1 MKNQV
6 GVKTNRTRGRLSYKT
21 EVVLLLLL
29 FATVL
34 WFDQGVALLEP
45 IIGAP
50 KSNVQVWNLRELFF
64 QHLAI
69 VTIATTASLVI
80 AFGLGSWVHVMRF
93 EQLKSNLLSF
103 CGFGETFPT
112 AALIALLV
120 PLLGYG
126 MESVVIALFVYGLM
140 PIFINTIEGLES
152 IPKQINEAADG
163 MGLTPIQKYSYVE
176 LKMGMPYIL
185 SGIRI
190 SLIVNIAAATI
201 GAVVGAGGLG
211 MPIMSGIRI
220 YDPILIMKGALP
232 VILLA
237 LLVDGLFRK
246 LEKHFGQWSE
256 QIAQQ

>member
-1 MKNQV
+1 MKMKRLNATTNI
-6 GVKTNRTRGRLSYKT
+6 KTLWLWTYKSELT
-21 EVVLLLLL
+21 LLLLL
-29 FATVL
+29 IVTVL
-34 WFDQGVALLEP
+34 WFDQGVAILKPL
-45 IIGAP
+45 IGTP
-50 KSNVQVWNLRELFF
+50 KSNVSVWNLGELFS
-64 QHLAI
+64 QHMAI
-69 VTIATTASLVI
+69 VLIATTASFLL
-80 AFGLGSWVHVMRF
+80 AFGLGSWVHIKRF
-93 EQLKSNLLSF
+93 DQLKSNLLSF

-126 MESVVIALFVYGLM
+126 MESVIIALFVYGLM
-140 PIFINTIEGLES
+140 PIFTNTIEGLDS
-152 IPKQINEAADG
+152 IPKHISEAADG
-163 MGLTPIQKYSYVE
+163 MGLTKLQKYSNIE
-176 LKMGMPYIL
+176 LKIGTPYIL
-185 SGIRI
+185 SGVRI

-246 LEKHFGQWSE
+246 LEQHYGQWSGLK
-256 QIAQQ
+256 

>member
-1 MKNQV
+1 MKKEIILTEKRKQGLRN
-6 GVKTNRTRGRLSYKT
+6 YKS
-21 EVVLLLLL
+21 EVALFVLL
-29 FATVL
+29 FITVI
-34 WFDQGVALLEP
+34 WFDQGVILLKP
-45 IIGAP
+45 LIGPP
-50 KSNVQVWNLRELFF
+50 KSNVSVWNLEELFL
-64 QHLAI
+64 QHAAI
-69 VTIATTASLVI
+69 VMIATAASLLL
-80 AFGLGSWVHVMRF
+80 AFGLGSLVHIGRL

-126 MESVVIALFVYGLM
+126 MESVVIALFIYGLM
-140 PIFINTIEGLES
+140 PIFTNTIEGLES
-152 IPKQINEAADG
+152 VPKQISEAADG
-163 MGLTPIQKYSYVE
+163 MGLTSIQKYRYVE

-185 SGIRI
+185 AGVRI

-220 YDPILIMKGALP
+220 YDPILIMKGAFP

-237 LLVDGLFRK
+237 LLVDGIFRK
-246 LEKHFGQWSE
+246 LEKHYGEWSVPLK
-256 QIAQQ
+256 Q

>member
-1 MKNQV
+1 MNTKRIRQ
-6 GVKTNRTRGRLSYKT
+6 SYRS
-21 EVVLLLLL
+21 EVLLLVLL
-29 FATVL
+29 VVVVL
-34 WFDQGVALLEP
+34 YFDQGVALLKPLIGEP
-45 IIGAP
+45 V
-50 KSNVQVWNLRELFF
+50 SNVSQWSLEELFL

-69 VTIATTASLVI
+69 TMIATASSFAL
-80 AFGLGSWVHVMRF
+80 AFGLGSFVHIRRL

-126 MESVVIALFVYGLM
+126 MESVVIALFIYGLM
-140 PIFINTIEGLES
+140 PIFTNTIEGLES
-152 IPKQINEAADG
+152 VPRQIVEAADG
-163 MGLTPIQKYSYVE
+163 MGLTPVQKYTKVE
-176 LKMGMPYIL
+176 LKLGMPFIL
-185 SGIRI
+185 AGVRI

-237 LLVDGLFRK
+237 LIVDGLFRK
-246 LEKHFGQWSE
+246 LEKQSGVYR
-256 QIAQQ
+256 

>member
-1 MKNQV
+1 MKNQTAV
-6 GVKTNRTRGRLSYKT
+6 TTNKLRWLLSFKT
-21 EVVLLLLL
+21 EAVLLVFL
-29 FATVL
+29 FVTVL
-34 WFDQGVALLEP
+34 WFDQMVAFLKPL
-45 IIGAP
+45 IGLP
-50 KSNVQVWNLRELFF
+50 KSNVSVWNLGELFS
-64 QHLAI
+64 QH
-69 VTIATTASLVI
+69 VTIVVIATSASLVL
-80 AFGLGSWVHVMRF
+80 AFGLGSWVHIKRYD
-93 EQLKSNLLSF
+93 QLKSNLLSF

-140 PIFINTIEGLES
+140 PIFTNTIEGLES
-152 IPKQINEAADG
+152 IPKQISEAADG
-163 MGLTPIQKYSYVE
+163 MGLTPIQKYGYVE

-185 SGIRI
+185 AGIRI

-237 LLVDGLFRK
+237 LLVDGIFRK
-246 LEKHFGQWSE
+246 MERHYGKESKG
-256 QIAQQ
+256 

>member
-1 MKNQV
+1 MKNQIAI
-6 GVKTNRTRGRLSYKT
+6 TNSEHRSRLSFKT
-21 EVVLLLLL
+21 EAFLLGFLIV
-29 FATVL
+29 TVL
-34 WFDQGVALLEP
+34 WFDPLVSLLKP
-45 IIGAP
+45 LVGTP
-50 KSNVQVWNLRELFF
+50 KSNVSVWNLGELFL

-69 VTIATTASLVI
+69 VVVATAASLLL
-80 AFGLGSWVHVMRF
+80 AFGLASWVHIKRYD
-93 EQLKSNLLSF
+93 QLKSNLLSF

-140 PIFINTIEGLES
+140 PIFTNTIEGLES
-152 IPKQINEAADG
+152 IPKQIGEAADG
-163 MGLTPIQKYSYVE
+163 MGLTPLQKYFQVE
-176 LKMGMPYIL
+176 LKMGRPYIL
-185 SGIRI
+185 AGIRI

-220 YDPILIMKGALP
+220 YDPILITKGALP

-246 LEKHFGQWSE
+246 MEKFDGKESKS
-256 QIAQQ
+256 

>member
-1 MKNQV
+1 ME
-6 GVKTNRTRGRLSYKT
+6 KTIKRKQYLT
-21 EVVLLLLL
+21 ETLLLVLLILVVL
-29 FATVL
+29 F
-34 WFDQGVALLEP
+34 FDQIVALLKP
-45 IIGAP
+45 IIGEP
-50 KSNVQVWNLRELFF
+50 VSNVSQWNLFELFL

-69 VTIATTASLVI
+69 TMIATAASFVL
-80 AFGLGSWVHVMRF
+80 AFGLASFVHIGRF

-120 PLLGYG
+120 PLMGYG
-126 MESVVIALFVYGLM
+126 MESVVIALFIYGLM
-140 PIFINTIEGLES
+140 PIFTNTVEGLES
-152 IPKQINEAADG
+152 IPKQIGEAADG
-163 MGLTPIQKYSYVE
+163 MGLTPFQKYKVVE
-176 LKMGMPYIL
+176 LKMGMPLIL
-185 SGIRI
+185 TGIRI

-237 LLVDGLFRK
+237 LIVDGLFRK
-246 LEKHFGQWSE
+246 LERQSGLW
-256 QIAQQ
+256 

>member
-1 MKNQV
+1 MKNQIAFA
-6 GVKTNRTRGRLSYKT
+6 NYRTSWLRTYKS
-21 EVVLLLLL
+21 EGVLLLALII
-29 FATVL
+29 TVV
-34 WFDQGVALLEP
+34 WFDSLVAILKP
-45 IIGAP
+45 IIGEP
-50 KSNVQVWNLRELFF
+50 KSNVQVWNLPELFF
-64 QHLAI
+64 QHMVI
-69 VTIATTASLVI
+69 VVIATSASLI
-80 AFGLGSWVHVMRF
+80 LAFGLGSWVHMKRF

-140 PIFINTIEGLES
+140 PIFTNTIEGLES
-152 IPKQINEAADG
+152 IPKQISEAADG
-163 MGLTPIQKYSYVE
+163 MGLTPFQKYKYVE

-185 SGIRI
+185 TGIRV

-201 GAVVGAGGLG
+201 GAIVGAGGLG

-237 LLVDGLFRK
+237 LLVDGFFRK
-246 LEKHFGQWSE
+246 LEKHAGQWS
-256 QIAQQ
+256 APLQQ

>member
-1 MKNQV
+1 MKN
-6 GVKTNRTRGRLSYKT
+6 KIAITNTVRRFRLSLKT
-21 EVVLLLLL
+21 EAFLLGFL
-29 FATVL
+29 FVTVL
-34 WFDQGVALLEP
+34 WFDQLVSLLKP
-45 IIGAP
+45 LVGTP
-50 KSNVQVWNLRELFF
+50 KSNVSVWNLGELFF
-64 QHLAI
+64 QHIAI
-69 VTIATTASLVI
+69 VVVATSASLI
-80 AFGLGSWVHVMRF
+80 LAFGLASWVHIKRYD
-93 EQLKSNLLSF
+93 QLKSNLLSF

-140 PIFINTIEGLES
+140 PIFTNTIEGLES
-152 IPKQINEAADG
+152 IPKQIGEAADG
-163 MGLTPIQKYSYVE
+163 MGLTPLQKYFHVE

-185 SGIRI
+185 AGIRI

-220 YDPILIMKGALP
+220 YDPILIAKGALP

-246 LEKHFGQWSE
+246 MEKVDGKESKS
-256 QIAQQ
+256 

>member
-1 MKNQV
+1 
-6 GVKTNRTRGRLSYKT
+6 LL
-21 EVVLLLLL
+21 VLL
-29 FATVL
+29 FITVF
-34 WFDQGVALLEP
+34 WFDQLVAILKP
-45 IIGAP
+45 IFGTP
-50 KSNVQVWNLRELFF
+50 KSNVEVWNLGELFL
-64 QHLAI
+64 QHVTI
-69 VTIATTASLVI
+69 VTIASTASLVL
-80 AFGLGSWVHVMRF
+80 AFGLGSWVHIKRYD
-93 EQLKSNLLSF
+93 QLKSNLLSF

-140 PIFINTIEGLES
+140 PIFTNTIEGLES
-152 IPKQINEAADG
+152 IPKQIDEAADG
-163 MGLTPIQKYSYVE
+163 MGLTSIQKYRFVE
-176 LKMGMPYIL
+176 LKMGMPFIIA
-185 SGIRI
+185 GIRI

-237 LLVDGLFRK
+237 LFVDSLFRK
-246 LEKHFGQWSE
+246 MEKHYEKKSNGGRIYCE
-256 QIAQQ
+256 

>member
-1 MKNQV
+1 MFQ
-6 GVKTNRTRGRLSYKT
+6 T
-21 EVVLLLLL
+21 EVALLALL
-29 FATVL
+29 FITVF
-34 WFDQGVALLEP
+34 WFDQGVAILKPL
-45 IIGAP
+45 IGAP
-50 KSNVQVWNLRELFF
+50 KSNVSVWNLAELFT
-64 QHLAI
+64 QHVII
-69 VTIATTASLVI
+69 VAIATSASFIL
-80 AFGLGSWVHVMRF
+80 AFGLGSWVHIRRYS
-93 EQLKSNLLSF
+93 QLKSNLLSL

-140 PIFINTIEGLES
+140 PIFTNTMEGLES
-152 IPKQINEAADG
+152 IPKQISEAADG
-163 MGLTPIQKYSYVE
+163 MGLTPAQKYSTVE

-185 SGIRI
+185 SGVRI

-201 GAVVGAGGLG
+201 GAIVGAGGLG

-237 LLVDGLFRK
+237 LLVDGFLRK
-246 LEKHFGQWSE
+246 LEKHYGQKYKS
-256 QIAQQ
+256 

>member
-1 MKNQV
+1 MF
-6 GVKTNRTRGRLSYKT
+6 KT
-21 EVVLLLLL
+21 EVALLALLV
-29 FATVL
+29 ATIF
-34 WFDQGVALLEP
+34 WFDQGVALLKP
-45 IIGAP
+45 LIGTP
-50 KSNVQVWNLRELFF
+50 KSNVSVWDLEELFF
-64 QHLAI
+64 QH
-69 VTIATTASLVI
+69 VTIVVIAMSASFIL
-80 AFGLGSWVHVMRF
+80 AFGLGSWVHINRYS
-93 EQLKSNLLSF
+93 QLKSNLLSL

-140 PIFINTIEGLES
+140 PIFTNTIEGLES
-152 IPKQINEAADG
+152 IPKQIGEAADG
-163 MGLTPIQKYSYVE
+163 MGLTPLQKYGYVE

-185 SGIRI
+185 AGIRI

-246 LEKHFGQWSE
+246 LEEHYGQ
-256 QIAQQ
+256 

>member
-6 GVKTNRTRGRLSYKT
+6 AVTNIKTRWVRSLKT
-21 EVVLLLLL
+21 EMALLVLL
-29 FATVL
+29 FVTVF
-34 WFDQGVALLEP
+34 WFDQLVAILKPL
-45 IIGAP
+45 IGTP
-50 KSNVQVWNLRELFF
+50 KSNVSVWNLGELFF
-64 QHLAI
+64 QHMAI
-69 VTIATTASLVI
+69 VTIATSASLI
-80 AFGLGSWVHVMRF
+80 LAFGLGSWVHIKRF
-93 EQLKSNLLSF
+93 DQLKSNLLSF

-140 PIFINTIEGLES
+140 PIFTNTIEGLES
-152 IPKQINEAADG
+152 IPKQIGEAADG
-163 MGLTPIQKYSYVE
+163 MGLTPIQKYGYVE

-185 SGIRI
+185 TGIRI

-246 LEKHFGQWSE
+246 MEKHYGIQSKG
-256 QIAQQ
+256 

>member
-1 MKNQV
+1 MKKQIAIMNKKPRW
-6 GVKTNRTRGRLSYKT
+6 GLSLKT
-21 EVVLLLLL
+21 EAGLLVFL
-29 FATVL
+29 FVTVL
-34 WFDQGVALLEP
+34 WFDPLVAFLKPL
-45 IIGAP
+45 IGTP
-50 KSNVQVWNLRELFF
+50 KSNVSVWNLGELFV
-64 QHLAI
+64 QHVAI
-69 VTIATTASLVI
+69 VLIATSASLI
-80 AFGLGSWVHVMRF
+80 LAFGLGSWVHIKRYD
-93 EQLKSNLLSF
+93 QLKSNLLSF

-140 PIFINTIEGLES
+140 PIFTNTIEGLES
-152 IPKQINEAADG
+152 IPKQIGEAADG
-163 MGLTPIQKYSYVE
+163 MGLTPMQKYGYVE

-185 SGIRI
+185 AGIRI

-201 GAVVGAGGLG
+201 GAIVGAGGLG

-220 YDPILIMKGALP
+220 YDPILILKGALP

-246 LEKHFGQWSE
+246 MEKHYDKKSKG
-256 QIAQQ
+256 

>member
-1 MKNQV
+1 MKNQIAV
-6 GVKTNRTRGRLSYKT
+6 TNSKTQLLRLYKT
-21 EVVLLLLL
+21 EVALLVAL
-29 FATVL
+29 FITVF
-34 WFDQGVALLEP
+34 WFDQGVAILKP
-45 IIGAP
+45 FIGTP
-50 KSNVQVWNLRELFF
+50 KSNVQMWNLAELFF
-64 QHLAI
+64 QHVVI
-69 VTIATTASLVI
+69 VLIATTASLI
-80 AFGLGSWVHVMRF
+80 LAFGLASWVHIKRYG
-93 EQLKSNLLSF
+93 QLKSNLLSF

-126 MESVVIALFVYGLM
+126 MESVIIALFVYGLM
-140 PIFINTIEGLES
+140 PIFTNTIEGLES
-152 IPKQINEAADG
+152 IPKQISEAADG
-163 MGLTPIQKYSYVE
+163 MGFTPTQKYGYVE
-176 LKMGMPYIL
+176 LRMGMPYIL
-185 SGIRI
+185 AGIRI

-246 LEKHFGQWSE
+246 LEKHYGQWSV
-256 QIAQQ
+256 QLTQ

>member
-1 MKNQV
+1 MKKQIV
-6 GVKTNRTRGRLSYKT
+6 VTNERTQNRLSLKT
-21 EVVLLLLL
+21 EVVLLSFL
-29 FATVL
+29 FITVF
-34 WFDQGVALLEP
+34 WFDELVAFLKPL
-45 IIGAP
+45 IGTP
-50 KSNVQVWNLRELFF
+50 KSNVSVWNLGELFF
-64 QHLAI
+64 QHVAI
-69 VTIATTASLVI
+69 VVIATSASLLL
-80 AFGLGSWVHVMRF
+80 AFGLGSWVHIKRYG
-93 EQLKSNLLSF
+93 QLKSNLLSF

-140 PIFINTIEGLES
+140 PIFTNTIEGLES
-152 IPKQINEAADG
+152 IPKQISEAADG
-163 MGLTPIQKYSYVE
+163 MGLTPAQKYSTVE

-185 SGIRI
+185 SGVRI

-201 GAVVGAGGLG
+201 GAIVGAGGLG

-237 LLVDGLFRK
+237 LLVDGFLRK
-246 LEKHFGQWSE
+246 LEKHYGQKYKS
-256 QIAQQ
+256 

>member
-1 MKNQV
+1 MMKNLRATMMNQFSWL
-6 GVKTNRTRGRLSYKT
+6 RPFKT
-21 EVVLLLLL
+21 EVALFMLL
-29 FATVL
+29 FLTIF
-34 WFDQGVALLEP
+34 WFDQGVATLKPL
-45 IIGAP
+45 IGTP
-50 KSNVQVWNLRELFF
+50 KSNVSVWNLEELFF
-64 QHLAI
+64 QHVAI
-69 VTIATTASLVI
+69 VVIATSASLI
-80 AFGLGSWVHVMRF
+80 LAFGLGSWVHIKRF
-93 EQLKSNLLSF
+93 DQLKSNLISI

-126 MESVVIALFVYGLM
+126 MESVIIALFVYGLM
-140 PIFINTIEGLES
+140 PIFTNTIEGLES
-152 IPKQINEAADG
+152 IPKQIGEAADG
-163 MGLTPIQKYSYVE
+163 MGLTPLQKYGIVE

-185 SGIRI
+185 AGIRI

-220 YDPILIMKGALP
+220 YDPILITKGALP

-246 LEKHFGQWSE
+246 LEKHYGQKK
-256 QIAQQ
+256 